1 MLNRL
6 NGVIDEFNSAAT
18 ELQNSEF
25 RRPRTPNEWERMV
38 KARHARDY
46 AKLFIAVDP
55 LIEAFAAANPSDR
68 ARVSS
73 RLNPDALGILRTFA
87 SSMPVLAV
95 RRASPM
101 LITQGLTALAIIG
114 AVDDIRDL
122 LFYLATLYHAATKL
136 GIDTLQV
143 FREVASLVPSVSLQD
158 AMRSFPLRSPENRD
172 LSAFL
177 FRETLTDGEF
187 DLIQDSWA
195 DHR

>member
-6 NGVIDEFNSAAT
+6 NEVVDGFNSAAT

-25 RRPRTPNEWERMV
+25 RRPRTPNEWGRMA
-38 KARHARDY
+38 KERHARDY
-46 AKLFIAVDP
+46 AKLFTAVDP
-55 LIEAFAAANPSDR
+55 LIEAFVAANSSDR

-114 AVDDIRDL
+114 AVDDVRDL
-122 LFYLATLYHAATKL
+122 HFYLATLYHAATKL
-136 GIDTLQV
+136 AHIRGNTSDDL
-143 FREVASLVPSVSLQD
+143 
-158 AMRSFPLRSPENRD
+158 RD
-172 LSAFL
+172 L
-177 FRETLTDGEF
+177 
-187 DLIQDSWA
+187 
-195 DHR
+195 